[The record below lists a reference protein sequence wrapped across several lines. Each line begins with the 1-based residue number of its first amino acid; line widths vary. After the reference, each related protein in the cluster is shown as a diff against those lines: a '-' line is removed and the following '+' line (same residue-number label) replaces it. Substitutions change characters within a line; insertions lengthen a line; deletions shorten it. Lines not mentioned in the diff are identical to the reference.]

1 MKMNEPPNDRRPM
14 PPMRSPW
21 SRLTRGAQVIGV
33 LIYVAVVTVLLA
45 VIIGAGA
52 FIAYLIRGAL

>member
-1 MKMNEPPNDRRPM
+1 M